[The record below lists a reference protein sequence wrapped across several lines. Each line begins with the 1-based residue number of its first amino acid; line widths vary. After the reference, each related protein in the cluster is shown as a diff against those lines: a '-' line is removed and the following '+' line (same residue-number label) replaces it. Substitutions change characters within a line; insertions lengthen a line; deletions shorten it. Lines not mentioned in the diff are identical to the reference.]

1 LKLETFGVPYIHGVS
16 IMSAPTRILYCNC
29 TYAQVVPKEVKE
41 AVLKKL
47 CESGVAFEA
56 VADLCE
62 MSARQD
68 AGLKRLAEEGS
79 IKIAACFPRA
89 IKWLFHTAKA
99 PLPIA
104 STEVLNMRAQ
114 SAEEIISRLFDPA
127 INPNVPAGKITLPA
141 PSELPASATAGQDQ
155 PTAVVAP

>member
-1 LKLETFGVPYIHGVS
+1 
-16 IMSAPTRILYCNC
+16 
-29 TYAQVVPKEVKE
+29 
-41 AVLKKL
+41 
-47 CESGVAFEA
+47 
-56 VADLCE
+56 
-62 MSARQD
+62 
-68 AGLKRLAEEGS
+68 LKRLAEEGS

-104 STEVLNMRAQ
+104 STEVLNMRNQ
-114 SAEEIISRLFDPA
+114 SAEEIISRLFEPE

-155 PTAVVAP
+155 PAAVVAP